1 MLLWCLRLWALFMS
15 RRFGS
20 FSKCFELFKEVVF
33 SAEIFWMPIGSPC
46 RASRPVKAGG
56 RRKES
61 FAVDGFYQ
69 KDLLMFLSKRMKM
82 LKVELFNS
90 SSALFE

>member
-46 RASRPVKAGG
+46 RLFALRFEVPERLQDGG
-56 RRKES
+56 GLR
-61 FAVDGFYQ
+61 DQ
-69 KDLLMFLSKRMKM
+69 
-82 LKVELFNS
+82 
-90 SSALFE
+90 

>member
-1 MLLWCLRLWALFMS
+1 
-15 RRFGS
+15 
-20 FSKCFELFKEVVF
+20 
-33 SAEIFWMPIGSPC
+33 
-46 RASRPVKAGG
+46 VKAGG